1 MLTRL
6 VPYLSL
12 GFIIVGLLIIMY
24 QSYWLSIGFHN
35 EVEQE
40 VTASYPSPKIGK
52 SLKTTALLTEGE
64 KIGVL
69 TIPKLDRTLP
79 IYEGVEE
86 TTLKKGIGHIPL
98 TPIPGQKSN
107 SVLAG
112 HRDTFF
118 RGLDRLKIGDTLIVT
133 ITSDSFI
140 YKIKKI
146 RIVEK
151 DDQTVIVPKPRST
164 LTLITCYPFTFIGPA
179 PQRYIVEAQR
189 ITKPKIEQSI
199 NPES

>member
-1 MLTRL
+1 MLTRFI
-6 VPYLSL
+6 PYLSL
-12 GFIIVGLLIIMY
+12 GFIIVGFLIIMY

-40 VTASYPSPKIGK
+40 VTASYPSPKNGE
-52 SLKTTALLTEGE
+52 SLKTTAPLTVGE

-86 TTLKKGIGHIPL
+86 TTLKKGIGHIPS